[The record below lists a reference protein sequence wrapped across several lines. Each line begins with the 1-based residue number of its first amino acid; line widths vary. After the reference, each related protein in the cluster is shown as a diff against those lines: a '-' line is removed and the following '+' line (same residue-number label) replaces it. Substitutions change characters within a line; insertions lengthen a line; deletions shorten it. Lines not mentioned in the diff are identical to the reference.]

1 MLQDREVAVLVTEH
15 LPECPVWRCCKPDER
30 ATMHMCICPD
40 DERITEHLPV
50 QRYYLNVRLH
60 TSDVMQPDGNNPNLT
75 ERSGDWVLYAEHV
88 YALRACERR
97 VLDAA
102 REAVK
107 HLQHSDDCYY
117 AEGVLC
123 HCEIKRAITAID
135 ALRKEPND

>member
-1 MLQDREVAVLVTEH
+1 M
-15 LPECPVWRCCKPDER
+15 
-30 ATMHMCICPD
+30 
-40 DERITEHLPV
+40 TEHLPV

-60 TSDVMQPDGNNPNLT
+60 TSDVMQPAATNPNLT

-88 YALRACERR
+88 YALRACEER
-97 VLDAA
+97 VQKIAYAQGLGAGSDEHLQHEAGWIKGYAAALNAA

-123 HCEIKRAITAID
+123 HCEIKCALAAID
-135 ALRKEPND
+135 ALKEK